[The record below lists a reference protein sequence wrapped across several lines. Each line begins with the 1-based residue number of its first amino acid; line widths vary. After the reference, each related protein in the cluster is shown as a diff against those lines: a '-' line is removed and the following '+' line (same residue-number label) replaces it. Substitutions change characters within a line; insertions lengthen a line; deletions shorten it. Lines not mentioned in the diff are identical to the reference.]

1 MEVTNLKSDTSKKA
15 LKSTLIGIIVSAI
28 LAIIK
33 GLGGIY
39 GNSYAL
45 IADAIEST
53 ADIVTS
59 ALLWVGLKWSAKPA
73 DEEHPY
79 GHGKAEALVALGIA
93 LALCI
98 AAFVI
103 ARESIENINT
113 PHKTPKAFTLIILVL
128 VILTKE
134 VLFRYVIKT
143 GTEINSEVVK
153 ADAFHHRSDAITSA
167 AAFIGITIGLIGGP
181 GYEVANDW
189 AALLAS
195 VIIIIN
201 AYKICRPA
209 IGELLDEQLDPELGN
224 TLKKLANEVDGVV
237 NVEKCMT
244 RKMGIMSHADLH
256 IRVGRDLTV
265 AEGHTIAHEVKNH
278 IQDKLPQFSD
288 VMIHIEPA

>member
-1 MEVTNLKSDTSKKA
+1 M
-15 LKSTLIGIIVSAI
+15 
-28 LAIIK
+28 
-33 GLGGIY
+33 
-39 GNSYAL
+39 

-73 DEEHPY
+73 DVEHPY

-167 AAFIGITIGLIGGP
+167 AAFIGITIGL
-181 GYEVANDW
+181 ET
-189 AALLAS
+189 AALDHEVTDDTVENGVFVVAC
-195 VIIIIN
+195 VHV
-201 AYKICRPA
+201 
-209 IGELLDEQLDPELGN
+209 LDEVGDGDRRFLGVQLDNDVTEVGGQFDLSHGHYSFQGIRGFERLGALPVWPNCGQGAQFSVPDRNFEVVFYRLGN
-224 TLKKLANEVDGVV
+224 
-237 NVEKCMT
+237 
-244 RKMGIMSHADLH
+244 
-256 IRVGRDLTV
+256 
-265 AEGHTIAHEVKNH
+265 
-278 IQDKLPQFSD
+278 
-288 VMIHIEPA
+288 